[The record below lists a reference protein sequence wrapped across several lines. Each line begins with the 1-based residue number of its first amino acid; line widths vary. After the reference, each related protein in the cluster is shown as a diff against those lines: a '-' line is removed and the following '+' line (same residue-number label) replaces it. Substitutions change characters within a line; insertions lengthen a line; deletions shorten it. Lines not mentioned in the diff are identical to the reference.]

1 MNDNIEIVPAIL
13 KTTYEK
19 IEEDWN
25 KVVGAAEHIQID
37 ITDGIFA
44 GNESFMDIPR
54 LADLPQSQKIELH
67 IMVQTPADYVEDIID
82 VNPSRCV
89 FHIEAFLG
97 TMDLPFVYNTVGEY
111 TSAEMGVA
119 INPDTDI
126 SRLTEYLP
134 LVQYVLFMGYK
145 PGFAGQDIDPEIF
158 KKIADFH
165 TKNPAVKIAVD
176 GHVDK
181 ETISQY
187 AEAGATIFCANS
199 SIFKKGDPAENI
211 KQLEL
216 LAQSA

>member
-1 MNDNIEIVPAIL
+1 MSDNIEIVPAIL

-19 IEEDWN
+19 IEADWN
-25 KVVGAAEHIQID
+25 KVADTSEHIQID

-54 LADLPQSQKIELH
+54 LADLSQSQKIELH
-67 IMVQTPADYVEDIID
+67 MMVQTPADYVEDIID

-119 INPDTDI
+119 INPDTDA

-134 LVQYVLFMGYK
+134 LVQYVLFMGYT
-145 PGFAGQDIDPEIF
+145 PGFAGQDINPDIF

-165 TKNPAVKIAVD
+165 TKNPAVKISVD

-181 ETISQY
+181 ETIQDY
-187 AEAGATIFCANS
+187 AKAGASIFCANS
-199 SIFKKGDPAENI
+199 SIFKAGNPTENI